1 MEVGDRDRREQGA
14 LFRVF
19 YSSDFSYLVQGRVH
33 YLLQT
38 TRGTH
43 HGDAAPRDRH
53 AQVTSTSGL
62 PVRRSHDAVFFHAR
76 DEGAASVD

>member
-33 YLLQT
+33 YLLVT
-38 TRGTH
+38 ARGTH

-53 AQVTSTSGL
+53 AQVTSTPGP
-62 PVRRSHDAVFFHAR
+62 PVGRSHDTVFFQAR